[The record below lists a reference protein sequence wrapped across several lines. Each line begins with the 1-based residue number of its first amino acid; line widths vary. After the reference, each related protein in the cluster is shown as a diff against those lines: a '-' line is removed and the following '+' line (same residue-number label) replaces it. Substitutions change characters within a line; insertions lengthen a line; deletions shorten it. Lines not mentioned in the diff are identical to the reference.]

1 MIRYLAISLFAL
13 TTACSSLPDVGL
25 PDIGLPFRGDAEA
38 QDTASAM
45 VASANP
51 HATEAG
57 LDALRNGG
65 NAIDAAIAI
74 QTTLSLVEPQSSGI
88 GGGAF
93 LLYYDAATGETIVY
107 DGREMAPAST
117 TEDHWLDENGEPL
130 PFLTAWTSGRAVG
143 VPGVIAMLAE
153 AHEDHGAR
161 AWADN
166 FTFATNLADEGFAIS
181 PRLQGFMVRVGQIR
195 DVSTTPEMQAYFFDQ
210 SGNPW
215 PVGHN
220 LRNPEYANTLR
231 GIAADWRYFYEG
243 PLALDIVDAVNAG
256 PVPGDMSVED
266 LANYRVEVRQP
277 LCRDYRDY
285 EICSAPPPASGGV
298 IVNQIMGM
306 LEHFDMEET
315 GPDTA
320 EGWRRFIEAS
330 RLAYADRDA
339 YIGDPTFTDVP
350 VEALLSD
357 DYIDARA
364 ALIERET
371 AIPDVASGEAGMPGT
386 SHFTVVDAEGN
397 IVSMTTTVEFLFGSN
412 RMAGGFFL
420 NNQLTDFNFRARNE
434 DGELTANAPAAGK
447 RPRSS
452 LSPSIVF
459 DEDGDF
465 VLTTGSPGGASI
477 IAYTAKTL
485 VGMLDW
491 GLTPQQA
498 IELPNVVARGNTVRL
513 EETFPAEIA
522 AQLEAL
528 GFTLDANRSENSG
541 IHIIRRL
548 DDGTLIGGADPRR
561 EGVVGE
567 ITPPSEE

>member
-1 MIRYLAISLFAL
+1 
-13 TTACSSLPDVGL
+13 
-25 PDIGLPFRGDAEA
+25 
-38 QDTASAM
+38 M
-45 VASANP
+45 VAAANP

-93 LLYYDAATGETIVY
+93 LIYHDAATGETRVY
-107 DGREMAPAST
+107 DGRETAPAAV
-117 TEDHWLDENGEPL
+117 DENHWIGADGEPL

-153 AHEDHGAR
+153 AHDDHGAR
-161 AWADN
+161 NWAANFDFATDLADN
-166 FTFATNLADEGFAIS
+166 GFAVS
-181 PRLQGFMVRVGQIR
+181 PRLQGFMVRVNRMR
-195 DVSTTPEMQAYFFDQ
+195 DVSETPAMRNYFFDAD
-210 SGNPW
+210 GNPW
-215 PVGHN
+215 PVGHV
-220 LRNPEYANTLR
+220 LRNPDYAETLR
-231 GIAADWRYFYEG
+231 LIADDWRHFYEG
-243 PLALDIVDAVNAG
+243 PLAEAIVAAVNSGAS
-256 PVPGDMSVED
+256 PGNMTLDD
-266 LANYRVEVRQP
+266 LAGYAPVLREP
-277 LCRDYRDY
+277 LCRDYRSYD
-285 EICSAPPPASGGV
+285 ICSAPPPASGGV

-306 LEHFDMEET
+306 LANFDMAST
-315 GPDTA
+315 GPDSV

-330 RLAYADRDA
+330 RLAYADRDEFIA
-339 YIGDPTFTDVP
+339 DPAFVDIP

-357 DYIDARA
+357 EYVTARA

-371 AIPDVASGEAGMPGT
+371 ALPNVAAGAAGMPGT
-386 SHFTVVDAEGN
+386 SHFTVVDADGN

-420 NNQLTDFNFRARNE
+420 NNQLTDFNFRPRTAE
-434 DGELTANAPAAGK
+434 GELTANAPAGGK

-452 LSPSIVF
+452 LSPTIVF
-459 DEDGDF
+459 DQDGEF

-491 GLTPQQA
+491 GLAPQDA
-498 IELPNVVARGNTVRL
+498 IELPNVVGRGNVVRL
-513 EETFPAEIA
+513 EDTFPADIA
-522 AQLEAL
+522 SGLEAI

-548 DDGTLIGGADPRR
+548 DDGTLTGGADPRR
-561 EGVVGE
+561 EGTVG
-567 ITPPSEE
+567 TLSLPREE